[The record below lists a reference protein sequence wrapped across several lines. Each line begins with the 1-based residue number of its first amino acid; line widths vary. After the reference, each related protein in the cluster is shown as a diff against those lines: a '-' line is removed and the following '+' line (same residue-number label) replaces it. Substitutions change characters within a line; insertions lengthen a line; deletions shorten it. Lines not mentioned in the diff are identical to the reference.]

1 MKDIVITVKQQQKE
15 WCLLL
20 ACFIL
25 ALGCNV
31 YSIIYYNG
39 NWSELYSEFFYV
51 LALTLAFYVLSILI
65 RLLVKGIKCLF
76 AKKR

>member
-1 MKDIVITVKQQQKE
+1 MKDIVITAKQQKRE

-51 LALTLAFYVLSILI
+51 LALTPVLYVLSILI

-76 AKKR
+76 AKKK

>member
-1 MKDIVITVKQQQKE
+1 MKDIIITAKQQKKE

-31 YSIIYYNG
+31 FAIIYHKG
-39 NWSELYSEFFYV
+39 NWSELYSEIFYV
-51 LALTLAFYVLSILI
+51 LALTGAFYVLIFLI

-76 AKKR
+76 IKKR